1 MPFIETVPKDEAP
14 PALAELYEA
23 DRAKFGYVPN
33 LTRAFSLRPGVYA
46 AWRELIG
53 AIQAGMELRR
63 YELATVA
70 AARSLRSSYCM
81 LAHGKVLVQEFYDPD
96 QVRAIVEGHG
106 PLDEVDRAVME
117 LAAKV
122 ARDATAV
129 TGDDVARLRGLGLT
143 DPEILDVVAAAS
155 ARCFFSKTLDALGAE
170 PDAAYRELDPGLVD
184 ALVVGRPI
192 EAR

>member
-1 MPFIETVPKDEAP
+1 MAFIDT
-14 PALAELYEA
+14 PAESELYEA
-23 DRAKFGYVPN
+23 DRQQQGYVAN
-33 LTRAFSLRPGVYA
+33 MTRLFAHRPELWA
-46 AWRELIG
+46 AWRQLVTALRG
-53 AIQAGMELRR
+53 SMDWRR
-63 YELATVA
+63 YELVTVA
-70 AARSLRSSYCM
+70 AARELRSSYCM

-122 ARDATAV
+122 ARDATTV
-129 TGDDVARLRGLGLT
+129 TAGDIARLRALGLS

-170 PDAAYRELDPGLVD
+170 PDAAYRELDAGLVD

>member
-1 MPFIETVPKDEAP
+1 MAFIETPSDS
-14 PALAELYEA
+14 ELYEA
-23 DRAKFGYVPN
+23 DLEQQGYVAN
-33 LTRAFSLRPGVYA
+33 MTRLFAHRPELWA
-46 AWRELIG
+46 AWRQLVG
-53 AIQAGMELRR
+53 ALRGSMDWRR
-63 YELATVA
+63 YELVTLA
-70 AARSLRSSYCM
+70 AARELRSSYCM

-96 QVRAIVEGHG
+96 QVRAIADGHG

-122 ARDATAV
+122 ARDATSV
-129 TGDDVARLRGLGLT
+129 TAGDVERLRALGLS

-192 EAR
+192 ESPAGG